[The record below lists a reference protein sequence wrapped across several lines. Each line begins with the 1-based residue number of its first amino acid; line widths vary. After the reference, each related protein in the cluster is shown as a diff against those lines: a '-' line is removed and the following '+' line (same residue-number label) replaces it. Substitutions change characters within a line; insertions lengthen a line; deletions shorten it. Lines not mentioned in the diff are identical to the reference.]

1 MKTQM
6 ETLWIVAL
14 VAMTT
19 SGCAVVDENNRPM
32 TRFFDQN
39 AAPDSKGVR
48 LALAPIAIP
57 VGMTTLAIDAVL
69 INPVLQ
75 LPEAFS
81 ETMGLVS
88 AVDSTGQR
96 EIVVFPVRLVAPGRR
111 GYHWVKWVESVEVSA
126 HSPWWQSPL
135 PLQ

>member
-1 MKTQM
+1 MR
-6 ETLWIVAL
+6 TLWVAAL
-14 VAMTT
+14 VVMTT
-19 SGCAVVDENNRPM
+19 AGCAVVDKNNRPV
-32 TRFFDQN
+32 TRFFDEN

-81 ETMGLVS
+81 ETIWLLS
-88 AVDSTGQR
+88 EVDSTGPL
-96 EIVVFPVRLVAPGRR
+96 EIVVFPMRVVTFVVVFTGLELTLCFFPIQWILGGMVG
-111 GYHWVKWVESVEVSA
+111 
-126 HSPWWQSPL
+126 
-135 PLQ
+135 